1 MDKKKFTSEVNKAT
15 YLTVI
20 LFCLLLLVKKIKI
33 APIKGNNIKE
43 ERIGKSIILQSEKL
57 IKQKNPITLQKHNDI

>member
-20 LFCLLLLVKKIKI
+20 LFSLLFLVKKIKR

-43 ERIGKSIILQSEKL
+43 ERIGKSII
-57 IKQKNPITLQKHNDI
+57 